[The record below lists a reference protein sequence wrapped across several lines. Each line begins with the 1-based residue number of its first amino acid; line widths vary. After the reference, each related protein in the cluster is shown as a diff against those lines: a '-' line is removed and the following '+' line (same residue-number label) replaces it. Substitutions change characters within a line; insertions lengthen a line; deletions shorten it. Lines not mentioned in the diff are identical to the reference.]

1 MLKGKKITPY
11 GDIYREGDKLFLDFQ
26 TNDFYS
32 FTPDAGAEED
42 IVTWLVDN
50 EWDILDRTLYYNDPI
65 VEVLNFIYYNEETDD
80 YEEVDIPC
88 DYDSELDLGAFLLRF
103 EVKKRD

>member
-1 MLKGKKITPY
+1 MLKGRKITPY
-11 GDIYREGDKLFLDFQ
+11 GDIYREGDNLFLDFQ

-32 FTPDAGAEED
+32 F
-42 IVTWLVDN
+42 
-50 EWDILDRTLYYNDPI
+50 RTLYYNDPI

-88 DYDSELDLGAFLLRF
+88 DYDSALDLGAFLLRF
-103 EVKKRD
+103 EVKKRG